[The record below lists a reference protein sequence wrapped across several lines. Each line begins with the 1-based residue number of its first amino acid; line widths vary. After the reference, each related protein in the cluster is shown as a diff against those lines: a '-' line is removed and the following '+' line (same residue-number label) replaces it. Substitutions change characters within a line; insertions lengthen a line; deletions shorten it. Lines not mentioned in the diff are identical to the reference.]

1 MTSDN
6 IESTSR
12 PALTQDHRLPDSF
25 HGFVHVVD
33 VERESLSRKFE
44 NVRCW
49 LACDD
54 TASVNFYL
62 DPQKE
67 LDYIQFRMT
76 HSIRQV
82 YFSNKTGT
90 IKLHLSTQKR
100 LDITLDAVE
109 NGQRLYDH
117 LARIKA
123 RPNDCDDFPRH
134 QPKVGIVKPDASSAY
149 LTVNDA
155 PSDFAPFTVE
165 KAEPSTPT
173 RKRASQYFVPATESE
188 HTSKKTRAVIHQS
201 LFSSYRQSKEVL
213 DSVLSTS
220 PPVPQPTPEKWQV
233 PSSPIYKDLETITPN
248 RKQIFDKF
256 ERFGYTTPQKSEP
269 VPRPQFHAS
278 VPTPRVLR
286 SMNDRTKRYGREQD
300 HRSARDSG
308 VLEKSSGSR
317 CINAVVQA
325 MIPLIPVARDLTDS
339 YWLLICGVENG
350 LFRSFVD
357 MHTAYSN
364 SKTNNL
370 KIQEEVVSNNI
381 VKSSPGSL
389 GGEVDDAREFLND
402 CLNQVR
408 KEFLEQNDDFGCPI
422 YQMFRGDI
430 DHVSVCVN
438 CGNETYSSESHQDF
452 RLEVPDI
459 ERSGRFSHGSVSIGG
474 LVPQLFDTREIAAEC
489 EKCHSDRATV
499 HRSFSKLPE
508 VLVLCLKR
516 FSSKP
521 TRGFNKNR
529 GHVTIDATLEFT
541 QFCNAEAFTRK
552 AGPATYNPGDFGMR
566 PHIPSDSLPSS
577 SSSPFSSVSPR
588 RQHDLFHTPPP
599 PDRRVTK
606 LDDDDPFR
614 ITSAENPIVLDSDD
628 DDIYD
633 ITASQSFYEEPSEE
647 EQYQWAMEESIRASQ
662 SQSLSQVSVLDE
674 KWTVGTTDD
683 GSKGSSRIFGE
694 SNPYAY
700 ADFASRIRAEDDVRS
715 ESESQRTNDRS
726 SRAST
731 PKPCPK
737 LEQSDRKDIFVVHED
752 KEKGTDRGSINNDKG
767 MDRGSI
773 NNDKG
778 KDGGGGG
785 DDADEEDED
794 IKAAL
799 LASLLPENTASL
811 TEKDIQEQEKKQ
823 VEEAIKRSLLDQE
836 ENKENISPDKA
847 ASRKKMMEK
856 KKLAALARSCSQLE
870 RLTSDKHH
878 RHESHQQRKRP
889 MAQLK
894 RASTIDCIDRNAFSR
909 SDGLGSY
916 SQPYSISQSPSPTET
931 SSQPIHL
938 DFPDRTRLIDSA
950 TTRHQDRDEQPYSR
964 SNGSVGCLDDAEE
977 DDDMTLSRR
986 VTRAFKG
993 KDRVPPSLQTQTED
1007 DDQSLGLFQ
1016 LQAVVSHTGLSMSS
1030 SSPAAAQ
1037 GGHYVCD
1044 RLGTDGIWRCHD
1056 GAKVTKLGSI
1066 SDLTRNRARSGYLF
1080 FYVRCHPGSQA

>member
-123 RPNDCDDFPRH
+123 R
-134 QPKVGIVKPDASSAY
+134 
-149 LTVNDA
+149 L
-155 PSDFAPFTVE
+155 E

-256 ERFGYTTPQKSEP
+256 ERFGYTTPQ
-269 VPRPQFHAS
+269 
-278 VPTPRVLR
+278 
-286 SMNDRTKRYGREQD
+286 
-300 HRSARDSG
+300 
-308 VLEKSSGSR
+308 KSSGSR

-662 SQSLSQVSVLDE
+662 SQSFSQVSVLDE

-694 SNPYAY
+694 SNPYAH

-726 SRAST
+726 PRAST

-778 KDGGGGG
+778 KDGGGSGG

-964 SNGSVGCLDDAEE
+964 SNGSVGCLDDAKE